1 MYPLRDYI
9 DSLAAGVPPLCPQCT
24 AREQTRKLDGKRPHG
39 IGKLQPSIV
48 LYNEDHKDGEDVGNV
63 VRKDL
68 IGTSKGRRCPQADL
82 LLVVG
87 TSLRVPGTKCIV
99 QEFSKSVRSW
109 HAAMDSP
116 ADLLVDK
123 PMLSTPGPVVPT
135 SSPRCS
141 TTVLKDPTVQTICL
155 NLDFPTPAREWG
167 RVFDVWICG
176 DAQAFAEMVHEEL
189 RKEEG
194 AKDAAKERKRK
205 REEATDGDAKSGEER
220 SSRRRQG

>member
-1 MYPLRDYI
+1 MGVVVCNEASGPLSGRGDEPPRSGNEAHRVGVFQVSKI
-9 DSLAAGVPPLCPQCT
+9 LAL
-24 AREQTRKLDGKRPHG
+24 
-39 IGKLQPSIV
+39 
-48 LYNEDHKDGEDVGNV
+48 
-63 VRKDL
+63 
-68 IGTSKGRRCPQADL
+68 
-82 LLVVG
+82 
-87 TSLRVPGTKCIV
+87 
-99 QEFSKSVRSW
+99 
-109 HAAMDSP
+109 DSP

-135 SSPRCS
+135 SPPRCS
-141 TTVLKDPTVQTICL
+141 TTVLKDPTVQTIFL
-155 NLDFPTPAREWG
+155 NLDFPTPAKEWG
-167 RVFDVWICG
+167 GVFDVWICG